1 MDWGLDL
8 VGVGIGFELDLG
20 KRVGREHTSSF
31 SSSKYFFQRKF
42 GPLGENP
49 NCGYPNVLRSFLATE
64 ILSSTDGLKLL
75 PVTVPKIIKINGGN
89 NNEEH

>member
-1 MDWGLDL
+1 MELWIDMGFVWIEGWIGFGLDL
-8 VGVGIGFELDLG
+8 GLDLG
-20 KRVGREHTSSF
+20 KGVGREHTSSF

-49 NCGYPNVLRSFLATE
+49 NCGYLNVLRSFLATE

-75 PVTVPKIIKINGGN
+75 PVTVPK
-89 NNEEH
+89 